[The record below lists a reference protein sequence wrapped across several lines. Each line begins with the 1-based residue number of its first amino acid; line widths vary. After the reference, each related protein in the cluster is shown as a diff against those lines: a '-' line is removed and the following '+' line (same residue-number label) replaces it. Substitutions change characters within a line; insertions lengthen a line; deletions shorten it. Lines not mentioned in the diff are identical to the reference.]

1 MNMTGISENSAT
13 TQDATQAAARLDWRG
28 LVRVGGPDAHGFLQ
42 NLLTCDLD
50 KVDATTGGYG
60 ALLTPQGKILF
71 DFLIV
76 GHGDGYLI
84 EANREQIA
92 DLAKRLGFY
101 RLRAKVE
108 IEDVSGER
116 GVLAAWGEKPE
127 AADAIVMADPRF
139 AGFGW
144 RVYAPAAGSTGGP
157 VGGPAGGLDGF
168 SDAPASAYHA
178 RRVALGLPEAPFDFT
193 PGDSFPH
200 DADMDDLNG
209 VAFDKGCF
217 VGQEVVSRMQHRGTA
232 RRRIVKASA
241 ETALPETGTEI
252 LADGKPAGTLG
263 SVAGTQ
269 GLALVRLDRIA
280 GALARGADV
289 TADGILL
296 TFALPEFARFTWP
309 QQTGGGE
316 DDA

>member
-1 MNMTGISENSAT
+1 MNMTGISENSAA
-13 TQDATQAAARLDWRG
+13 TQDATRAAARLDWRG
-28 LVRVGGPDAHGFLQ
+28 LVRVGGPDAHDFLQ

-50 KVDATTGGYG
+50 KVDAKTGGYG

-71 DFLIV
+71 DFLIL

-92 DLAKRLGFY
+92 ELVKRLGFY

-116 GVLAAWGEKPE
+116 DVLAVWGGKPE
-127 AADAIVMADPRF
+127 AADTIVMADPRL

-144 RVYAPAAGSTGGP
+144 RAYAPASGQDGGF
-157 VGGPAGGLDGF
+157 DGF
-168 SDAPASAYHA
+168 SEVPASAYHA
-178 RRVALGLPEAPFDFT
+178 RRVAFGLPEAPFDFP

-241 ETALPETGTEI
+241 ETSLPRSGTDI

-263 SVAGTQ
+263 SVAGNQ
-269 GLALVRLDRIA
+269 GLAMVRLDRVA
-280 GALARGADV
+280 GALARDADV
-289 TADGILL
+289 TADGIALA
-296 TFALPEFARFTWP
+296 FVLPEFARFTWP
-309 QQTGGGE
+309 QQTGSGE

>member
-1 MNMTGISENSAT
+1 MNMTGISESHGNPQETAR
-13 TQDATQAAARLDWRG
+13 AAARLDWRG

-50 KVDATTGGYG
+50 KVDPVTAGYG

-71 DFLIV
+71 DFLV
-76 GHGDGYLI
+76 LGHGDGYLI
-84 EANREQIA
+84 EANREQVA
-92 DLAKRLGFY
+92 ELVKRLGFY

-108 IEDVSGER
+108 IEDITGER
-116 GVLAAWGEKPE
+116 DVFAAWGGKPD
-127 AADAIVMADPRF
+127 AADTIVMADPRL

-144 RVYAPAAGSTGGP
+144 RVYAPATGQD
-157 VGGPAGGLDGF
+157 GGFDGF
-168 SDAPASAYHA
+168 PDAPASAYHA
-178 RRVALGLPEAPFDFT
+178 RRVAFGLPEAPFDFT

-232 RRRIVKASA
+232 RRRVIKVSA
-241 ETALPETGTEI
+241 GGPLPETGAGI

-263 SVAGTQ
+263 SVSGSE

-289 TADGILL
+289 TADGVAV
-296 TFALPEFARFTWP
+296 TFSLPEFARFTWP
-309 QQTGGGE
+309 QTGSGE
-316 DDA
+316 DDG

>member
-1 MNMTGISENSAT
+1 MNMTGISENSA
-13 TQDATQAAARLDWRG
+13 ATQGATRAAARLDWRG
-28 LVRVGGPDAHGFLQ
+28 LVRVGGPDAHDFLQ

-50 KVDATTGGYG
+50 KVDAKTGGYG

-84 EANREQIA
+84 EANRDQIA

-116 GVLAAWGEKPE
+116 TVLAAWGGKPE
-127 AADAIVMADPRF
+127 AVNSIAMADPRL

-144 RVYAPAAGSTGGP
+144 RVYVPAAGQGTCQTIE
-157 VGGPAGGLDGF
+157 PAGGLDGF
-168 SDAPASAYHA
+168 PEASASAYHA
-178 RRVALGLPEAPFDFT
+178 RRVAFGLPEAPFDFT

-241 ETALPETGTEI
+241 ETSLPRSGTDI

-263 SVAGTQ
+263 SVAGNQ
-269 GLALVRLDRIA
+269 GLAMVRLDRVA

-289 TADGILL
+289 TADGIALA
-296 TFALPEFARFTWP
+296 FVLPEFARFTWP
-309 QQTGGGE
+309 QQTGSGE